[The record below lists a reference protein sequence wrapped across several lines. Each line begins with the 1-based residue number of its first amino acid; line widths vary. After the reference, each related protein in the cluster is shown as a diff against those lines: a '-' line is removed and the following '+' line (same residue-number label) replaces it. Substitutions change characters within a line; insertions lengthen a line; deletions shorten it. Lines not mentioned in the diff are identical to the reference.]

1 MNVRTN
7 IHLREILFFAASAAA
22 IFAAPG
28 AAGAQE
34 RYADAEISPRGWIM
48 REMKT
53 FSGTVPSR
61 AWIFGQKNAEIDEKR
76 DFIGENAKNA
86 DGSQNKED
94 ADIDRLNKIQNDRD
108 GEVFAS
114 ILVTEGVVG
123 GLRPQKQSA
132 ILKLYVES
140 MIRAWGGTTGDDGI
154 AGDEIYLPPDAD
166 PSDAPPLP
174 PSDAEAFCGR
184 NASYRVGASFGASKY
199 VYYGCGIF
207 RPDLY
212 RIVFLVTWLP
222 DPGDDKSAAGR
233 FAPFLDGISL
243 GEE

>member
-1 MNVRTN
+1 M
-7 IHLREILFFAASAAA
+7 REFLHFAASASA
-22 IFAAPG
+22 IFAAI
-28 AAGAQE
+28 AAPCAARAQE

-61 AWIFGQKNAEIDEKR
+61 AWIFGPKNAGIDDSR
-76 DFIGENAKNA
+76 DFAGENAKN
-86 DGSQNKED
+86 DGSGQNKED
-94 ADIDRLNKIQNDRD
+94 AEGNRLNDIRNGRD

-114 ILVTEGVVG
+114 ILVTEGVAG
-123 GLRPQKQSA
+123 GLKPQKQSA
-132 ILKLYVES
+132 LLKLYVES

-154 AGDEIYLPPDAD
+154 MADEINFPPDGGAD
-166 PSDAPPLP
+166 PADAPPLP
-174 PSDAEAFCGR
+174 PSNAEAFCGR

-212 RIVFLVTWLP
+212 RIVFLVTWAP
-222 DPGDDKSAAGR
+222 GSGDDKMAAGR

-243 GEE
+243 GGK